1 MKKKYR
7 LTLNFEVQYDE
18 EKQVQSLAIS
28 SIDRILDIFVDAPD
42 TVKKNYNMLLTA
54 IISAGKDFWG
64 NIEEVEN
71 FNVMTDEEILASI
84 FKKLPSFESG
94 YLLKL
99 IYGELKSRG
108 NQIKERLVV
117 EDFYNSLR
125 AQNNIKVLEIDFNVV

>member
-7 LTLNFEVQYDE
+7 LTLDFEVQYDE

-54 IISAGKDFWG
+54 IISAGKYFWG

-71 FNVMTDEEILASI
+71 LNVMTDEEILASI

>member
-7 LTLNFEVQYDE
+7 LTLDFEVQYDE

-54 IISAGKDFWG
+54 IISAGKYFWG

-71 FNVMTDEEILASI
+71 LNVMTDEEILASI

-125 AQNNIKVLEIDFNVV
+125 AQNNIKVLEIDFSVV

>member
-7 LTLNFEVQYDE
+7 LTLDFEVQYDE
-18 EKQVQSLAIS
+18 EKQVKSLAIS
-28 SIDRILDIFVDAPD
+28 SIDRILDIFIDAPD
-42 TVKKNYNMLLTA
+42 TVKKYYNMLLTA

-71 FNVMTDEEILASI
+71 LNVMTDEEILASI

-99 IYGELKSRG
+99 IYGELKSRD
-108 NQIKERLVV
+108 NQLKQRLMV
-117 EDFYNSLR
+117 EDFYNSLKS
-125 AQNNIKVLEIDFNVV
+125 QNNIKVLEIDFNVV

>member
-7 LTLNFEVQYDE
+7 LILDFEVQYDE
-18 EKQVQSLAIS
+18 ERQVESLAVS
-28 SIDRILDIFVDAPD
+28 SIDRILDIFIDAPD
-42 TVKKNYNMLLTA
+42 TIKKYYNKLLSA
-54 IISAGKDFWG
+54 IIMAGNDFWG

-71 FNVMTDEEILASI
+71 LNVMTDEEILASI

-99 IYGELKSRG
+99 IYGELKSRD
-108 NQIKERLVV
+108 NQIKERLMVK
-117 EDFYNSLR
+117 DFYNSLR